1 MCYYVG
7 NIIKIKNHDYYHRFY
22 QHKKTD
28 KSSKIKVDKT
38 IVADGNI
45 LILNV
50 LTKSANTQCWSTGT
64 EP

>member
-7 NIIKIKNHDYYHRFY
+7 NIMKIKNHDYYHRFH

-38 IVADGNI
+38 IVADGN
-45 LILNV
+45 LNF
-50 LTKSANTQCWSTGT
+50 LL
-64 EP
+64 